1 MCYGLYVRME
11 QLYSHCKKNV
21 HEILYHRRVTKSV
34 HQIQVRIIKPTAA
47 DTLHGDRCALIFI
60 SRHLRDSYLTKKYGT
75 TRQAEDTTD
84 DLHRTQ
90 LLGRSK
96 GEKSEHEEEILKL
109 LCLEVVET
117 G

>member
-1 MCYGLYVRME
+1 MCTYFHISPFTR
-11 QLYSHCKKNV
+11 QLPY
-21 HEILYHRRVTKSV
+21 
-34 HQIQVRIIKPTAA
+34 
-47 DTLHGDRCALIFI
+47 
-60 SRHLRDSYLTKKYGT
+60 KKYGT